1 MRVFSPNVV
10 TTVIFKAFG
19 ACFPKGVSFYVGR
32 KVIGGTAEDKSAVLR
47 VDFKG
52 DGDGCQGDG
61 LRSLTCVTLQ
71 AGRKLDRRGRR
82 VITQGS
88 TRFF

>member
-10 TTVIFKAFG
+10 SSSIFEAFG
-19 ACFPKGVSFYVGR
+19 ACFPKGFSFYVRGEI
-32 KVIGGTAEDKSAVLR
+32 VGGVAEDKGALLR